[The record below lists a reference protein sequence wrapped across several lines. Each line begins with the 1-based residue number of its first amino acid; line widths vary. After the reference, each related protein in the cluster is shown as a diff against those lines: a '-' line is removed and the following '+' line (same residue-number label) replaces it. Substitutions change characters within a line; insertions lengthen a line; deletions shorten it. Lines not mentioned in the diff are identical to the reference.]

1 MATPQDPRHHGR
13 PPPRQHGDQEVKPV
27 QTSLLGS
34 VSLLQ
39 CVYRYLPLDLLPLL
53 ASQSSLEWDG
63 RLVRA
68 DSTCRLC
75 GKIFISSD
83 LVSRH
88 ISQVCITHSLSF
100 IMF

>member
-1 MATPQDPRHHGR
+1 M
-13 PPPRQHGDQEVKPV
+13 
-27 QTSLLGS
+27 GS

-39 CVYRYLPLDLLPLL
+39 CVYRYRLPLDLLPLL
-53 ASQSSLEWDG
+53 ATQSSLEWDG

-88 ISQVCITHSLSF
+88 ISQVCTTYTEPF
-100 IMF
+100 RVC